1 MKYFLLFFLILNS
14 CEKNYCGDSLR
25 IRVPEKLSEITIYNG
40 ENYCTTLENA
50 LNEDVQSVNEFSKL
64 VLTNKNLT
72 YQHSIV
78 LVKLIEI
85 LGDEKYTDYLV
96 NFNEKDKFFLTAHV
110 MIGLYETKFYLFQSE
125 KLEENFPKLNSF
137 LKGNSPAGAGVPPV
151 TH

>member
-1 MKYFLLFFLILNS
+1 MKYFLLFFLIFNS

-25 IRVPEKLSEITIYNG
+25 IKVPEKLSEIIISNG

-50 LNEDVQSVNEFSKL
+50 LNEDSKSINEISKL
-64 VLTNKNLT
+64 VLADKNPI
-72 YQHSIV
+72 YQHSVV
-78 LVKLIEI
+78 LVRLIEI

-96 NFNEKDKFFLTAHV
+96 NFTDKDKLILTTHV
-110 MIGLYETKFYLFQSE
+110 IIGLYETKFYLFQSE

>member
-1 MKYFLLFFLILNS
+1 MKYFLCFFLIFNS
-14 CEKNYCGDSLR
+14 CENNYCKDSLR
-25 IRVPEKLSEITIYNG
+25 IKVPEGLSKITFYTG
-40 ENYCTTLENA
+40 ESYCAILENA

-64 VLTNKNLT
+64 VLTDKNLT

-110 MIGLYETKFYLFQSE
+110 MIGLYKTKFYLFQSE
-125 KLEENFPKLNSF
+125 KLEDNFPNLAYF
-137 LKGNSPAGAGVPPV
+137 LKN
-151 TH
+151 